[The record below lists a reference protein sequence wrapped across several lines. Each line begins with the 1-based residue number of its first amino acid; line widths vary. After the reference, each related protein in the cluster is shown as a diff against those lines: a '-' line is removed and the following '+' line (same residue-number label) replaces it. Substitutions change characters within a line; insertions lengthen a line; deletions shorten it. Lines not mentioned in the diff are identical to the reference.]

1 MPNAWGTSFGGD
13 TGAWGV
19 SWGSGSEA
27 PPEPPP
33 VVVPTP
39 VPGGHPFYELPR
51 YKKPKQREIT
61 RIINEVARRQVET
74 LEADSQK
81 RFEELERELESRQIE
96 WESRHLEALNERREL
111 LIEQEIGR
119 LLRQKIKNQKDDE
132 EALIALLMSIL

>member
-81 RFEELERELESRQIE
+81 RFEELERELEARQIE
-96 WESRHLEALNERREL
+96 WDARYLTALNERREF

-119 LLRQKIKNQKDDE
+119 LLRKKNDE
-132 EALIALLMSIL
+132 EETVIALLMALL